1 MVANAC
7 STVPGSTAGSPV
19 NHGVT
24 VVGGGLAGLVAAI
37 ECAEAGATVTLF
49 EAHSLLGGRARS
61 TDGPFVANLGPHALY
76 DDGATWK
83 WLAARNLVGRARRS
97 PIGGLTFRV
106 GGQRHV
112 LPPARL
118 LRMFTVHRD
127 TAPIDIAF
135 KAWAAQR
142 WGHETATLASHAAGV
157 FTFDADPGRLSAA
170 FVLPRLRR
178 VMNLPPHNRYV
189 VGGWGMLVR
198 RLEDRARALGVYI
211 HTGSRVDAVPDPP
224 VIVATEL
231 DTARRLLGDESL
243 AWEGTRTAFLD
254 VGVKERRRDP
264 FVVWDLDEAGWAER
278 YSRPDPSLAPAGH
291 SVIQAQVGLRPGE
304 SLDDGVE
311 RIGALLDCGF
321 PHWRER
327 EAWRRRYVL
336 DGRSGALDLP
346 GTSWQDRPAVERGDG
361 VFLCGDAVAA
371 PGLLS
376 EVAVTSA
383 VRAAAGTIA
392 YLSAPGARHG
402 PAGTAAATP

>member
-1 MVANAC
+1 M
-7 STVPGSTAGSPV
+7 
-19 NHGVT
+19 
-24 VVGGGLAGLVAAI
+24 
-37 ECAEAGATVTLF
+37 
-49 EAHSLLGGRARS
+49 
-61 TDGPFVANLGPHALY
+61 
-76 DDGATWK
+76 
-83 WLAARNLVGRARRS
+83 
-97 PIGGLTFRV
+97 
-106 GGQRHV
+106 
-112 LPPARL
+112 
-118 LRMFTVHRD
+118 
-127 TAPIDIAF
+127 
-135 KAWAAQR
+135 
-142 WGHETATLASHAAGV
+142 ASHAAGV

-178 VMNLPPHNRYV
+178 VMNLPPHNRYA
-189 VGGWGMLVR
+189 VGGWGRLVR

-346 GTSWQDRPAVERGDG
+346 A
-361 VFLCGDAVAA
+361 
-371 PGLLS
+371 
-376 EVAVTSA
+376 
-383 VRAAAGTIA
+383 
-392 YLSAPGARHG
+392 
-402 PAGTAAATP
+402 PAGRTGPRSSEETACSSAATR